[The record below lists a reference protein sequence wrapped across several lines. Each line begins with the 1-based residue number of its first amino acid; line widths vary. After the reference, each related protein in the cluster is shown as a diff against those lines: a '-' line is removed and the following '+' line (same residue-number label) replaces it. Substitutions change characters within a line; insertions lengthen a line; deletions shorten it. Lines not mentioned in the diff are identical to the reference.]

1 MHNCYNIAVR
11 FLRESKSLN
20 DHDRKEI
27 KLLLG
32 QYYLGTAPKKELHRK
47 LAQLGVI
54 KNEEDGN

>member
-1 MHNCYNIAVR
+1 MSSIYNIAVR
-11 FLRESKSLN
+11 LLRESKNLN
-20 DHDRKEI
+20 DYDRKEI